1 MLSYAKNV
9 WGYRYFWG
17 SLVRM
22 DIRSRYRGTWLGLGW
37 SLLQPV
43 AMAVVMG
50 FAFSHL
56 FGRPI
61 ATFIPFL
68 LAGLTLWQYL
78 TDCTVGGARCLVSGE
93 SFMRQVPAPMA
104 IYPLR
109 TMLTAAFHLCVGTV
123 VVLAANILFSGL
135 HELTSAATVASS
147 AVNATGYSNWNEL
160 AMVSLAFL
168 SLPLVVLFGWSAAV
182 LTGFMHAYFPDASHL
197 TGVAMRMLFYIT
209 PIIYSPEMMR
219 ERGVGWIVDYNPMA
233 AVISIYRMPLLGR
246 GMPDV
251 SDYAMAFV
259 LTSIL
264 ASLAIFTLAR
274 LERKVIFQ
282 L

>member
-1 MLSYAKNV
+1 MLNYVRDV
-9 WGYRYFWG
+9 WSYRYFWG

-22 DIRSRYRGTWLGLGW
+22 DVRSRYRGTWLGLGW

-43 AMAVVMG
+43 AMAIVMG

-78 TDCTVGGARCLVSGE
+78 TDCTVGGSRCLVSGE
-93 SFMRQVPAPMA
+93 SFMRQVHAPMA

-123 VVLAANILFSGL
+123 VVLAANILFSGW
-135 HELTSAATVASS
+135 HELTTTATATATAA
-147 AVNATGYSNWNEL
+147 NATGYGNWHEL
-160 AMVSLAFL
+160 ASVSLAFL
-168 SLPLVVLFGWSAAV
+168 ALPLVVLFGWSAAV

-197 TGVAMRMLFYIT
+197 TSVAMRMLFYIT

-233 AVISIYRMPLLGR
+233 AVVSIYRMPLLGR
-246 GMPDV
+246 GVPET
-251 SDYAMAFV
+251 SAYAISLAFTTV
-259 LTSIL
+259 L
-264 ASLAIFTLAR
+264 ASLAVLTLAR